1 MMNQWVYAGFDVTYK
16 ELGVDFDK
24 IYYESETY
32 LYGKNEVLRG
42 LAEGVFYQKEDS
54 SVWADL
60 TAEGLDQKILLRSD
74 GTSVY
79 MTQDIGTAKERFED
93 YPIDKMVYVVGNEQN
108 YHFQVLS
115 ILLDKLGFEFG
126 KGLHHFSYGMVELPQ
141 GKMKSREGTVVDAD
155 DLMAEMIEVSRKTS
169 EELGKLE
176 GYTPEQ
182 ARETYRMIALGALKY
197 FMLKVDPKK
206 NMLFNPE
213 ESIDFNG
220 NTGPFIQYAYARIR
234 SVLRKAADKGI
245 ELNHAI
251 SAEMQAGAKEM
262 SLIKA
267 ISQFPVAIKE
277 AGDLY
282 SPAIIA
288 NYIYELVKEFNQFY
302 HEFPMLAEE
311 NADVRNLRL
320 VIAETVG
327 KTIKTGMSLLGI
339 SVPERM

>member
-1 MMNQWVYAGFDVTYK
+1 
-16 ELGVDFDK
+16 
-24 IYYESETY
+24 
-32 LYGKNEVLRG
+32 
-42 LAEGVFYQKEDS
+42 
-54 SVWADL
+54 
-60 TAEGLDQKILLRSD
+60 
-74 GTSVY
+74 
-79 MTQDIGTAKERFED
+79 MTQDIGTARERFQD
-93 YPIDKMVYVVGNEQN
+93 YPIDQMIYVVGNEQN

-182 ARETYRMIALGALKY
+182 AAITYKMIALGALKY

-220 NTGPFIQYAYARIR
+220 NTGPFIQYTYARIR
-234 SVLRKAADKGI
+234 SVLRKAADRGI
-245 ELNHAI
+245 ELNRDITAT
-251 SAEMQAGAKEM
+251 AEIATKELQ
-262 SLIKA
+262 LIKA
-267 ISQFPVAIKE
+267 ISQFPVAVKE
-277 AGDLY
+277 AGDNY
-282 SPAIIA
+282 SPALVA

-302 HEFPMLAEE
+302 HEFPMLIEE
-311 NADVRNLRL
+311 NIDTRNLRL

-327 KTIKTGMSLLGI
+327 KTIKTGMKLLGI
-339 SVPERM
+339 DVPERM